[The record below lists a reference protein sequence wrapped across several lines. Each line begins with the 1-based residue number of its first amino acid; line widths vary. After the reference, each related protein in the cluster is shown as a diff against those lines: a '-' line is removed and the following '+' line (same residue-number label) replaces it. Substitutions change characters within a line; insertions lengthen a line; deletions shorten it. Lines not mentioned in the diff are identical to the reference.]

1 MSAAWFFA
9 ASPIKRSPSLKATT
23 DGVMRLPW
31 SLAMISTRP
40 LTYTPT
46 HCGSGNTVEDRRDL
60 RAASTAGVAAPNT
73 WCRGQCRSRCPP
85 ARQPGWSPPPGWQ
98 LAASKTLRG
107 AVVARMARRLCG
119 QPRRCLALPRS
130 KPWRG
135 RHVISDRRKSTE
147 STRSA
152 RNNRHAGRFELK
164 HLRCTR
170 IGTAVRCTF
179 AFFTLHN
186 QGRLERPGSPD
197 RLATRT

>member
-85 ARQPGWSPPPGWQ
+85 ARQPGRSPPPGWQ
-98 LAASKTLRG
+98 LATSKTLEGRLLRVWHGGFAGSPVDVWRCRDQSHGG
-107 AVVARMARRLCG
+107 ADMSYRTEGSRLS
-119 QPRRCLALPRS
+119 RL
-130 KPWRG
+130 
-135 RHVISDRRKSTE
+135 V
-147 STRSA
+147 
-152 RNNRHAGRFELK
+152 RHA
-164 HLRCTR
+164 T
-170 IGTAVRCTF
+170 IGMRGG
-179 AFFTLHN
+179 L
-186 QGRLERPGSPD
+186 S
-197 RLATRT
+197 

>member
-46 HCGSGNTVEDRRDL
+46 HCGSGNTVGDRRDL

-85 ARQPGWSPPPGWQ
+85 ARQPGRSPPPGWQ
-98 LAASKTLRG
+98 LATSKTLEEKMGFASRVTDG
-107 AVVARMARRLCG
+107 GLCKQPCRCLAERRARRLSEMCPSYRI
-119 QPRRCLALPRS
+119 QVQLDLPFS
-130 KPWRG
+130 LNL
-135 RHVISDRRKSTE
+135 HLST
-147 STRSA
+147 
-152 RNNRHAGRFELK
+152 
-164 HLRCTR
+164 
-170 IGTAVRCTF
+170 
-179 AFFTLHN
+179 
-186 QGRLERPGSPD
+186 LEG
-197 RLATRT
+197 AI